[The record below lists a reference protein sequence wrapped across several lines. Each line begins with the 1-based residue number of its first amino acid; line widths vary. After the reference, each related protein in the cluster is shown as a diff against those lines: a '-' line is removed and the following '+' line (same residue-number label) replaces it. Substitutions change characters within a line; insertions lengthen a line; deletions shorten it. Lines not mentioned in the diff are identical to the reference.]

1 LRHHSA
7 GRNGSQGQ
15 VLRKEEA
22 LRLSVQF
29 TGRTAF
35 LLTLILFFPVHTST
49 AVAARGSVLS
59 LGFDGTLG
67 EEGIPRPWNIGLKEG
82 RAGVGIVVENGQ
94 RLLHLECR
102 ESSFSVERNISI
114 DVSNAPYISWTW
126 KVLKAPSHGDVR
138 KKNYNDQA
146 LQILVAFENRKVLSY
161 VWDSN
166 APEGTVTDESLGWP
180 FNLQIKVVVVKS
192 GTADAG
198 KWITHTRNLYEDY
211 MHIFHEEPVPIKGVR
226 IQTNTQHTKD
236 VAEGYIKGISFGAA
250 FP

>member
-1 LRHHSA
+1 MA
-7 GRNGSQGQ
+7 N
-15 VLRKEEA
+15 A
-22 LRLSVQF
+22 
-29 TGRTAF
+29 T
-35 LLTLILFFPVHTST
+35 
-49 AVAARGSVLS
+49 AARVAVIS
-59 LGFDGTLG
+59 LDFNGTLG
-67 EEGIPRPWNIGLKEG
+67 DEGMPRPWNIGLKEG
-82 RAGVGIVVENGQ
+82 RADVKIVTENGE

-114 DVSNAPYISWTW
+114 DVSNVPYIRWTW
-126 KVLKAPSHGDVR
+126 KVLKTPSLGDVR
-138 KKNYNDQA
+138 KRNYNDQA

-180 FNLQIKVVVVKS
+180 FNVQVKVIVVKS

-198 KWITHTRNLYEDY
+198 RWITHTRNVYEDY
-211 MHIFHEEPVPIKGVR
+211 MHIFHEEPAQLKGVR

-236 VAEGYIKGISFGAA
+236 MAEGYIKGISFGVA